1 MVLRVSVEAYRD
13 VLGILREQIAALEP
27 GDLARATPCS
37 EWDAL
42 ALVAHVTGA
51 TEYYAR
57 LAIGDEDVRP
67 VIVELEPGDDLVA
80 RFDFAAANGVVA
92 WSVPGALDRQVKM
105 VLGRMPGRDAL
116 SVHIGDLAVHAWDLA
131 VTRGSTLE
139 LPDELAVAA
148 LDTWEDVFQRL
159 NRGTAFG
166 DEVAVDPAASPTA
179 RLVAYCG
186 RTP

>member
-1 MVLRVSVEAYRD
+1 MSASVEQYQA
-13 VLGILREQIAALEP
+13 VLGILREQVAALGP
-27 GDLARATPCS
+27 DDLARQTPCS

-42 ALVAHVTGA
+42 GLVEHAIGA

-57 LAIGDEDVRP
+57 LAGGDDDVRP
-67 VIVELEPGDDLVA
+67 VIVELTPGDDLVA
-80 RFDFAAANGVVA
+80 RFDVAAAHGVA
-92 WSVPGALDRQVKM
+92 SWSEPGALDRQVRM
-105 VLGRMPGRDAL
+105 VLGRMAGRSAL

-139 LPDELAVAA
+139 LPDELAAAA
-148 LDTWEDVFQRL
+148 LATWEDVFTRL

-166 DEVAVDPAASPTA
+166 DEVAAAADASPTA